1 MKDILTPTQMRAVD
15 ENTQYNHLPTI
26 ALMENAGAQIANYI
40 IANYP
45 DKKRVSIYAGVGG
58 NGGDGF
64 VVARH
69 LLNHNYKVRLF
80 FLSKPENI
88 KNQDTYTNWQVIDVI
103 SKTDKNLKLFK
114 ITDSSQLKPDNSDII
129 VDAILGTGINS
140 KLRQPVSAA
149 VDVINYSPSIVISVD
164 VPSGLNP
171 EDGSMAD
178 KQVIPHT
185 TLTLHKM
192 KTGLDVADT
201 SKTGSIE
208 VLDIGIPKASQL
220 YTGSGDLLKIEKSKR
235 DSHKNDN
242 GSILIVGS
250 NPDYIGAV
258 VFAANA
264 ALSQHIDLV
273 YIIAP
278 EKSAQIIK
286 QYNPSF
292 IVRSTPGDILTPD
305 AFNLINELVD
315 KVDAILLGSGA
326 GVDMKTGELFTQIIK
341 STQKPVVLDADAL
354 KVVDVE
360 DARCENITITPH
372 VREFETFFDVKLPK
386 DFDEKVEQVR
396 KLSCE
401 YDITI
406 LLKGVVD
413 IIATNDDFKLNST
426 GNSGMTMGGTGDVL
440 AGLMTALITKT
451 PTPYDA
457 AYIAAYLLGS
467 AADKAKKEYGDN
479 YQMDDIFKFLK

>member
-1 MKDILTPTQMRAVD
+1 
-15 ENTQYNHLPTI
+15 
-26 ALMENAGAQIANYI
+26 
-40 IANYP
+40 
-45 DKKRVSIYAGVGG
+45 
-58 NGGDGF
+58 
-64 VVARH
+64 
-69 LLNHNYKVRLF
+69 
-80 FLSKPENI
+80 
-88 KNQDTYTNWQVIDVI
+88 
-103 SKTDKNLKLFK
+103 
-114 ITDSSQLKPDNSDII
+114 
-129 VDAILGTGINS
+129 
-140 KLRQPVSAA
+140 
-149 VDVINYSPSIVISVD
+149 
-164 VPSGLNP
+164 
-171 EDGSMAD
+171 
-178 KQVIPHT
+178 
-185 TLTLHKM
+185 
-192 KTGLDVADT
+192 
-201 SKTGSIE
+201 
-208 VLDIGIPKASQL
+208 
-220 YTGSGDLLKIEKSKR
+220 
-235 DSHKNDN
+235 
-242 GSILIVGS
+242 
-250 NPDYIGAV
+250 
-258 VFAANA
+258 
-264 ALSQHIDLV
+264 
-273 YIIAP
+273 
-278 EKSAQIIK
+278 
-286 QYNPSF
+286 
-292 IVRSTPGDILTPD
+292 
-305 AFNLINELVD
+305 
-315 KVDAILLGSGA
+315 
-326 GVDMKTGELFTQIIK
+326 MKTGELFTQIIK